1 MGAVLAYF
9 LQMVAF
15 IVLRRKF
22 PNAVRPYKSP
32 WGLFGA
38 YSAAIIAAVV
48 FFGLLLNPA
57 YLLAIVA
64 IIVVYAVIFIAFAVY
79 GRHRLV
85 LSPEE
90 EYALSGWPARR
101 PAEGGLRRDGGRG
114 LRRPALL
121 SEDDGGADAVASA
134 PPSRPRREHP
144 VFGAHSV
151 SGAKL
156 TPRTKN
162 PAPNGCRDLAPRRR
176 AVPPRRDAGA

>member
-1 MGAVLAYF
+1 MLAYF
-9 LQMVAF
+9 LQMVSF

-64 IIVVYAVIFIAFAVY
+64 IIVVYAVIFVAFAVY

-85 LSPEE
+85 LSPKR
-90 EYALSGWPARR
+90 STPCPAAAR
-101 PAEGGLRRDGGRG
+101 PPATGGLRRHGGRG
-114 LRRPALL
+114 VRH
-121 SEDDGGADAVASA
+121 E
-134 PPSRPRREHP
+134 
-144 VFGAHSV
+144 
-151 SGAKL
+151 
-156 TPRTKN
+156 
-162 PAPNGCRDLAPRRR
+162 
-176 AVPPRRDAGA
+176 AGS